1 MTRDSGAG
9 DPVLCGSRSAD
20 WVQIMKRCL
29 IAGLV
34 AISVVISA
42 AVQVHGQA
50 PSPETVARTLQS
62 RYQGVRD
69 FTADFEQTYRG
80 WVLRT
85 SSRERGTVKIKK
97 PGRMRWVYTDP
108 EKKEF
113 VSDGTKVYN
122 YIPADR
128 QVFVTD
134 LPSDDG
140 ASTSALFLTGRGDIS
155 RDFTAAFSAT
165 PVPGTTALKLTPRK
179 PQPDY
184 EYLIVAV
191 DPNTSQLRALVT
203 HDRQGGDAT
212 LVFSNMQENR
222 QIADK
227 EFEFRIPRGAT
238 VVTDD
243 APK

>member
-1 MTRDSGAG
+1 
-9 DPVLCGSRSAD
+9 
-20 WVQIMKRCL
+20 MKRCL

-34 AISVVISA
+34 AISLA
-42 AVQVHGQA
+42 AQVHGQA
-50 PSPETVARTLQS
+50 EPSAETVARALQS
-62 RYQGVRD
+62 RYQGIRA
-69 FTADFEQTYRG
+69 FAADFEQTYRG
-80 WVLRT
+80 GVLRT
-85 SSRERGTVKIKK
+85 ASRERGTVKIKK
-97 PGRMRWVYTDP
+97 PGRMRWVYSAP

-113 VSDGTKVYN
+113 VSDGTKVYT

-134 LPSDDG
+134 LPSDG
-140 ASTSALFLTGRGDIS
+140 SASTSALFLAGRGDIS
-155 RDFTAAFSAT
+155 RDFTAAFASS

-184 EYLIVAV
+184 EYLILAV
-191 DPNTSQLRALVT
+191 DPATSQLRALVT

-212 LVFSNMQENR
+212 LTFSNMQENQ

-243 APK
+243 ATK